1 MLLPKRLIAD
11 LKDRIL
17 TRLIMS
23 KIDLW
28 ILATRADMN
37 RQNGFFPWAL
47 VLILAVEFAS
57 IVYLGGIR

>member
-1 MLLPKRLIAD
+1 MLLPKRLIGD
-11 LKDRIL
+11 LKDGIL

-23 KIDLW
+23 MIDLR